1 VTDASQ
7 QSTQA
12 PGTQAQSTGA
22 WEPVGIMVAPNGAR
36 RTKQDHPALP
46 MNATETA
53 HCAAACHAAG
63 AAMIHVHVRDAQGR
77 HALDAD
83 LYREATAAIRREVG
97 EGLVIQATT
106 EAVGRYTPAEQM
118 ALVRDLRPEAVSMAV
133 RELIPDAG
141 AEREAASFLTWMSRE
156 RIAPQFIL
164 YSADDL
170 ARFDDLRH
178 RGVVPDTFTDILY
191 VLGRYT
197 SGQQST
203 PRDLVP
209 FLAADGA
216 RYPWTVCAFG
226 YREHACA
233 LTAAAMGGHIRV
245 GFENNLHLK
254 DGTLAP
260 DNAALVADVAAAV
273 RALGRPLADADA
285 FRRRFAR

>member
-1 VTDASQ
+1 
-7 QSTQA
+7 
-12 PGTQAQSTGA
+12 
-22 WEPVGIMVAPNGAR
+22 MVAPNGAR
-36 RTKQDHPALP
+36 RTKRDHPALP
-46 MNATETA
+46 MNAAETA
-53 HCAAACHAAG
+53 RCAAACRAAG

-77 HALDAD
+77 HVLDAD

-141 AEREAASFLTWMSRE
+141 AEREAASFLAWMSGE

-170 ARFDDLRH
+170 VRFDDLRC
-178 RGVVPDTFTDILY
+178 RGVVPDAFTDVLY
-191 VLGRYT
+191 VLGRYAT
-197 SGQQST
+197 DQQST

-209 FLAADGA
+209 FLAVDGA

-260 DNAALVADVAAAV
+260 DNAALVADVAAGV

-285 FRRRFAR
+285 VRRRFAR

>member
-1 VTDASQ
+1 VTNASP
-7 QSTQA
+7 QSTQT
-12 PGTQAQSTGA
+12 PVTGT
-22 WEPVGIMVAPNGAR
+22 WKPVSIMVAPNGAR

-46 MNATETA
+46 MTA
-53 HCAAACHAAG
+53 AEIARCAAACHEAG
-63 AAMIHVHVRDAQGR
+63 AVMIHVHVRDAQGR
-77 HALDAD
+77 HVLDTG
-83 LYREATAAIRREVG
+83 LYCEAIAAIRREVG

-118 ALVRDLRPEAVSMAV
+118 ALVRNLRPEAVSMAV

-141 AEREAASFLTWMSRE
+141 AEQETASFLAWMSRE
-156 RIAPQFIL
+156 PIAPQFIL
-164 YSADDL
+164 YSAEDL
-170 ARFDDLRH
+170 ARFDDLRR
-178 RGVVPDTFTDILY
+178 RGVVPDAFTDVLY

-197 SGQQST
+197 RDQQSS

-209 FLAADGA
+209 FVAADGA

-233 LTAAAMGGHIRV
+233 VTAAAMGGHIRV

-273 RALGRPLADADA
+273 RALGRPLADANA
-285 FRRRFAR
+285 IRRRSAR